1 MTQKNAAL
9 RWRKITCYPQYIVIR
24 AMKKVHS
31 MFFKQLRYRINYLLE
46 NEIFILIIIIFV
58 IQVDLVIDKIDDFIV
73 YQAVDQYVIEEQML
87 SDVDTFTFNKII
99 SYFWKQK
106 ELKLDPFEP
115 SCFSIKT
122 NANFKIRIRSIGK
135 S

>member
-1 MTQKNAAL
+1 MD
-9 RWRKITCYPQYIVIR
+9 
-24 AMKKVHS
+24 
-31 MFFKQLRYRINYLLE
+31 
-46 NEIFILIIIIFV
+46 LII
-58 IQVDLVIDKIDDFIV
+58 DKADDFIV
-73 YQAVDQYVIEEQML
+73 YQAADQYVVEEQML

-106 ELKLDPFEP
+106 EFKLDPFEP

-122 NANFKIRIRSIGK
+122 NADFKIRIRSIGK